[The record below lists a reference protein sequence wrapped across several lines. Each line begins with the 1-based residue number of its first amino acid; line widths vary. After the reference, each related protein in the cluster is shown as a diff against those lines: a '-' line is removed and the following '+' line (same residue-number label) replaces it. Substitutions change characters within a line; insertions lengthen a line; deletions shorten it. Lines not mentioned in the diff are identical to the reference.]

1 MAHAAKGTH
10 ATPSHLRRQWQ
21 QQCGQCIAACATEY
35 GAHAMPLER
44 KRRRTSPRR
53 SDRTGSNWVQWR
65 AAAVGVLS
73 TGAPSPTRR
82 DIMTM
87 STRRHRPSHT
97 CACERTNVHACEG
110 VRACVRSV
118 TRSFLC
124 GCACVRARSSDAA
137 ARVGHIHATR
147 CAAMRRRPAPDEAA
161 RDVSRRTGESVGPR
175 TRVLNSTK
183 GTTQRWRSRYGV
195 LDFDPR
201 HSFT

>member
-35 GAHAMPLER
+35 GAYAMPLER

-73 TGAPSPTRR
+73 TGAPIPTRR

-97 CACERTNVHACEG
+97 CACERACVRACEG
-110 VRACVRSV
+110 VRACGALLGRFCAGVRACERAHLMLQRESGTYMPPDARRCGGGRRRTKRLAMYRGGRENRSV
-118 TRSFLC
+118 
-124 GCACVRARSSDAA
+124 
-137 ARVGHIHATR
+137 
-147 CAAMRRRPAPDEAA
+147 P
-161 RDVSRRTGESVGPR
+161 